1 MELEASI
8 REENFPFLSALFSG
22 MKPKPHPGN
31 LDLNTC
37 FFKPYSPDG
46 DYKPNTLFENP
57 SHFENQASRGIDLNY
72 SDQYHQSSPLLRG
85 NHFDGTT
92 VEGSSS
98 NPFCGIDLATMEGFN
113 PFDACYNQP
122 YHHHHPN
129 QQANDVNVFPY
140 APAVSA
146 VSYADSQK
154 AVMHGGWGHQDH
166 HNNHQIPDLQPL
178 PVAAQAASYVQL
190 PPLVNFQDIQS
201 ATPGVTL
208 ADEYSRSI
216 TPLANDLRK
225 KKRHYMNKT
234 SKEER
239 EVMII
244 KGQWTPPEDRL
255 LTKLVERHG
264 IKKWSQIAK
273 MLNGRVGKQC
283 RERWHN
289 HLRPDI
295 RKEMW
300 SEEEDNILIE
310 AHKQIGNRWAE
321 IAKRLP
327 GRTENTIKNHWNAT
341 KRKRYAKR
349 KLTSTI
355 NLNVKESS
363 ASIPINDSTL
373 LSKYIK
379 SVVRSSSAASAEKKK
394 GKSAVVSGESSLQSL
409 PESDVYF
416 PQLEKGKIAVVY
428 GDKSTSLHDLPES
441 EVYRPQFET
450 SPYDMEWAASVA
462 AAAAMNANKQLD
474 NSSVAATMGSS
485 SSYISSDRT
494 MYPEFY
500 GYGNGSHTG
509 LQTKDKVRLSLEMNC
524 LMQEQAHLK
533 KPDVDLME
541 MIRGTRP

>member
-1 MELEASI
+1 
-8 REENFPFLSALFSG
+8 
-22 MKPKPHPGN
+22 
-31 LDLNTC
+31 
-37 FFKPYSPDG
+37 
-46 DYKPNTLFENP
+46 
-57 SHFENQASRGIDLNY
+57 
-72 SDQYHQSSPLLRG
+72 
-85 NHFDGTT
+85 
-92 VEGSSS
+92 
-98 NPFCGIDLATMEGFN
+98 
-113 PFDACYNQP
+113 
-122 YHHHHPN
+122 
-129 QQANDVNVFPY
+129 
-140 APAVSA
+140 
-146 VSYADSQK
+146 
-154 AVMHGGWGHQDH
+154 
-166 HNNHQIPDLQPL
+166 
-178 PVAAQAASYVQL
+178 
-190 PPLVNFQDIQS
+190 
-201 ATPGVTL
+201 
-208 ADEYSRSI
+208 
-216 TPLANDLRK
+216 
-225 KKRHYMNKT
+225 MNKT

-239 EVMII
+239 EAMII
-244 KGQWTPPEDRL
+244 KGQWTPGEDRL
-255 LTKLVERHG
+255 LTELVERHG

-300 SEEEDNILIE
+300 SEEEDKILIE

-363 ASIPINDSTL
+363 ASIPINESTL

-379 SVVRSSSAASAEKKK
+379 SMARSSAAASAEKKK

-409 PESDVYF
+409 AESGVYR
-416 PQLEKGKIAVVY
+416 PQLEKGKIAVVN

-450 SPYDMEWAASVA
+450 SHYDMEWAASVA
-462 AAAAMNANKQLD
+462 TAAAGNANKQLN
-474 NSSVAATMGSS
+474 NSSVAATMGSI

-494 MYPEFY
+494 MYPEFN

-509 LQTKDKVRLSLEMNC
+509 MQTKDKVRLSLEMNC